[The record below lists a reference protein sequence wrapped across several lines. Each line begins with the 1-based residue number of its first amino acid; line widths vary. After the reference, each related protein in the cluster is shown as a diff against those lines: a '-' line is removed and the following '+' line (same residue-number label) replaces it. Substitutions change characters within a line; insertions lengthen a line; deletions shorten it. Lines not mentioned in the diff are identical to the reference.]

1 MRGPMRFMTYIMS
14 YKLWQKN
21 LTWGD
26 IVKGPFKL
34 SQILRRSVKVW
45 LGMFPK
51 KSTHISTA
59 CNPVSY
65 QFVPFVT

>member
-26 IVKGPFKL
+26 IVKSPFKL
-34 SQILRRSVKVW
+34 SQTLRRSVKVW
-45 LGMFPK
+45 LGINPK
-51 KSTHISTA
+51 KSLHIFTA
-59 CNPVSY
+59 CNPVRY
-65 QFVPFVT
+65 QFVAFVS